1 MTDWIDLA
9 PQRPRLWD
17 LLGLIKKKKRK
28 KSYNQGKKQYKET
41 LYRNFS
47 YKNYSLSFLT
57 TFFVFL
63 E

>member
-1 MTDWIDLA
+1 MTDWIDFA
-9 PQRPRLWD
+9 PQRPRLWV
-17 LLGLIKKKKRK
+17 LLGLIKKEK

-47 YKNYSLSFLT
+47 YNNYSLSFLT